1 MIEESDGVELS
12 VLGSRIGRL
21 RRKAV
26 GQDKKGSKDAYGV
39 GRKGE
44 RVASKHRQ
52 SLADSDFV

>member
-26 GQDKKGSKDAYGV
+26 GQDKKGSKDADGV

-44 RVASKHRQ
+44 RVASKNRQ
-52 SLADSDFV
+52 SSGQ